1 MAFRSCSARPQSGQ
15 DTDTSVARRTHARP
29 PPAPARCLA
38 PGPRKPGS
46 HSCDLAVLR
55 LFCKWDPAVRERLRW
70 APSPSAVLGKLPPDA
85 RVATVRAFARLSGA
99 RGAGVMTAVERTR
112 HPESGRS
119 LLPCPPRRPFLSL
132 SLLSA
137 ASHARGSRCPRLS
150 THPPWSCSLLLILRP
165 VAQASLPQKV
175 FLEEDNDKDNKS
187 QGRLLSSGYQVPRTI
202 LDAEE
207 AAAQKKVKSF
217 PLRVTFQGE
226 RGTTNKQTNS
236 RKQDPAFAA
245 SWT

>member
-1 MAFRSCSARPQSGQ
+1 MAFRSCSARPQSRQ

-46 HSCDLAVLR
+46 HSCGLADLAVLR

-85 RVATVRAFARLSGA
+85 RVATVRAFARPSGA

-119 LLPCPPRRPFLSL
+119 PLPCPPRRPFLSL

-175 FLEEDNDKDNKS
+175 FLEEDNDKDNYKVRADFYPAATRC
-187 QGRLLSSGYQVPRTI
+187 QGL
-202 LDAEE
+202 
-207 AAAQKKVKSF
+207 F
-217 PLRVTFQGE
+217 
-226 RGTTNKQTNS
+226 
-236 RKQDPAFAA
+236 
-245 SWT
+245 